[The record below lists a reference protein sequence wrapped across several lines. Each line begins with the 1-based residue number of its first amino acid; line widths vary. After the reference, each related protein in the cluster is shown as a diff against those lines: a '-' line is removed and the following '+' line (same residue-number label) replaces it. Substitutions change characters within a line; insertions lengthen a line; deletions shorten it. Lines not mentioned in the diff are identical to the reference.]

1 MYANSVVTIL
11 ISSWYV
17 LPCIMIL
24 CRYLLE
30 YLIYHLRPY
39 GVNMSSHPA
48 DHDAV
53 VPKLWQELCDY
64 DLTVQKYCDKKQH
77 KACKRV
83 LEKIEACTWQ
93 SRWQIQAKVTTMI
106 WRHCTVTT
114 VIILTGISRDTK
126 VHLDKRIEGRN
137 HKRAH
142 YLWYLRPG
150 SDQVRFPNSLFFYT
164 RVGRPDWAWP
174 RRLKVA
180 QPINLLLCFWQV
192 FIASSSSSSPLHDRD
207 NENDAPDC

>member
-53 VPKLWQELCDY
+53 VPKLWQELCDF

-77 KACKRV
+77 KACKRL

-93 SRWQIQAKVTTMI
+93 SRWQIQAKLTIMI
-106 WRHCTVTT
+106 WRRCTVTT

-126 VHLDKRIEGRN
+126 MQSREKNRRKKPQACSLSVIPTTWLWPSQVPQLTFFL
-137 HKRAH
+137 HK
-142 YLWYLRPG
+142 G
-150 SDQVRFPNSLFFYT
+150 
-164 RVGRPDWAWP
+164 WATW
-174 RRLKVA
+174 LA
-180 QPINLLLCFWQV
+180 
-192 FIASSSSSSPLHDRD
+192 
-207 NENDAPDC
+207 